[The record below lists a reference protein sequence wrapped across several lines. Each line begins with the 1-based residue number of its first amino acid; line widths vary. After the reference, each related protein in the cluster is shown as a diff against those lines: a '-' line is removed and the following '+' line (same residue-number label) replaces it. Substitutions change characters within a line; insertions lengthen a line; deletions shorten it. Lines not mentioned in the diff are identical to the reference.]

1 MVDPAHKAEPS
12 CPQERARGKLDSER
26 RRAGDEGAR
35 AEGRAGA
42 AGKPAPAKTALR
54 PGICDSCQKAAGGEE
69 RLGGLRLLSQHVGSQ
84 DKHFIEGNLVNGG
97 DAP

>member
-1 MVDPAHKAEPS
+1 M
-12 CPQERARGKLDSER
+12 R
-26 RRAGDEGAR
+26 AR

-42 AGKPAPAKTALR
+42 AGKPAPAKTALS

-69 RLGGLRLLSQHVGSQ
+69 RLGGLRLLSQRVGSQ

>member
-35 AEGRAGA
+35 GGA
-42 AGKPAPAKTALR
+42 RRRGWETRPGKTALLR
-54 PGICDSCQKAAGGEE
+54 GICDSCQKAAGGEE
-69 RLGGLRLLSQHVGSQ
+69 RLGGLRLLSQRVGSQ
-84 DKHFIEGNLVNGG
+84 DKRFI
-97 DAP
+97 